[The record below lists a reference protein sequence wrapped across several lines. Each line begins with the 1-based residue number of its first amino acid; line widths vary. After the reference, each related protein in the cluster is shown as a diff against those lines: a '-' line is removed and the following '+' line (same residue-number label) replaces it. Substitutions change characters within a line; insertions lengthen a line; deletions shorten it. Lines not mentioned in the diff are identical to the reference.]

1 MRYIPFTRLG
11 GPMIFELTVTQFTKM
26 LENLTGILD
35 KAAGFADGKKIEM
48 DVLLQSRLAPDQF
61 NLIRQIQIT
70 CDTAKLCASRLTTK
84 EAPVHADTERTLGE
98 LRARIESTLTYLK
111 TFSSKDYADAAKR
124 HITQPRWEGQYL
136 TGEEFVQNHAIPNFY
151 FHLTTAYAI
160 LRHNGVEI
168 GKKDFLGKMPY
179 KK

>member
-84 EAPVHADTERTLGE
+84 KAPVHADTEKTLGE